1 MRSLTRACLCRWDLL
16 VYRVDIGSCISSLLS
31 SSCLRSVPGELRRLR
46 RCSWLTGPSPSSC
59 RRRDINLHVFS
70 GCLRNVVIAWPHLVR
85 SPCLGYLVLPGWA
98 LTAPCF
104 VFAAAGGTFP
114 SHDLSSPRWAVAG
127 VVLLRTVATCCCCL
141 ALGSYVA
148 VSLALEAL
156 LHSALSLISLAL
168 EDLALP
174 DQTFVDDLVGILRF
188 GELDGDGRCCL
199 SSCVSG
205 EPAYVSYLRLG
216 YERSVV
222 LQYLRSDLVQLAHV
236 HRARAY
242 AVSEDAERR
251 DLHCSPTADAV
262 GPVVREL
269 S

>member
-1 MRSLTRACLCRWDLL
+1 MAAIILRVTVNAH
-16 VYRVDIGSCISSLLS
+16 VYIGKVTDSNSVCGSCFRPILF
-31 SSCLRSVPGELRRLR
+31 PGGALAAPR
-46 RCSWLTGPSPSSC
+46 
-59 RRRDINLHVFS
+59 F
-70 GCLRNVVIAWPHLVR
+70 
-85 SPCLGYLVLPGWA
+85 VL
-98 LTAPCF
+98 
-104 VFAAAGGTFP
+104 AAAGGTFP
-114 SHDLSSPRWAVAG
+114 SHGLSSPRWAVAG

-188 GELDGDGRCCL
+188 GELDSDGRYRL
-199 SSCVSG
+199 SSSVSG
-205 EPAYVSYLRLG
+205 EPAYVSYLRPG

-222 LQYLRSDLVQLAHV
+222 LQYLRSDLVELPHV
-236 HRARAY
+236 HRAHAY
-242 AVSEDAERR
+242 AVDEDAERR
-251 DLHCSPTADAV
+251 DLHCSPTANAV
-262 GPVVREL
+262 GPVSREL